1 MTWQNPG
8 LFQSGNNANPT
19 GRPVGS
25 RNKRTAEVLDLIR
38 AAGHQDPLITLAELQ
53 AKSSD
58 DAVRATAANMLAPY
72 LHSKL
77 AAKPQSPDPVYIE
90 EAVNLP
96 RPTTIKQ
103 AYENIALL
111 TEYKS
116 QGKLDI
122 ATADSLISDQ
132 KVILYALIDE
142 AKLLAAQGG
151 APEQVIR
158 IEGGMPVAPGHEG
171 IIMPA
176 LNGHAIDAQ
185 APQAV
190 SSASH
195 DPEPPPTN
203 DDK

>member
-38 AAGHQDPLITLAELQ
+38 AQGHKDPLITLSELQ
-53 AKSSD
+53 NSAED
-58 DAVRATAANMLAPY
+58 EGIRATAANMLAPY

-77 AAKPQSPDPVYIE
+77 AAKPQAPDPVYIE

-116 QGKLDI
+116 QGKLDLV
-122 ATADSLISDQ
+122 TADSLISDQ

-158 IEGGMPVAPGHEG
+158 IEGGMPRAPGHEG
-171 IIMPA
+171 IIMPPI
-176 LNGHAIDAQ
+176 NGHQIDLQATTAIGPAT
-185 APQAV
+185 
-190 SSASH
+190 H
-195 DPEPPPTN
+195 DPGSPPTS